1 MGGAGRRQAL
11 RPRRRTSAQ
20 GERVVGDLG
29 DGEATVAGRG
39 NELGDPLLDRSRPL
53 LIVTLIGFG
62 VPKPATGGPQAAV
75 GAFPAPGY
83 PGTGGDRPARLPVRT
98 GRRWGTLEERVL
110 TLSAEANTYG
120 RAIPASRAGRPDSE
134 WHELAALWRALT
146 SATGPG
152 SAIAH
157 LKGRFCPFDNR
168 RTTP

>member
-83 PGTGGDRPARLPVRT
+83 PGGPA
-98 GRRWGTLEERVL
+98 
-110 TLSAEANTYG
+110 
-120 RAIPASRAGRPDSE
+120 
-134 WHELAALWRALT
+134 
-146 SATGPG
+146 ATGPHACRYARG
-152 SAIAH
+152 GAG
-157 LKGRFCPFDNR
+157 GRWKNAS
-168 RTTP
+168 